1 MLKKTIKYKNFNDE
15 WEEEDFFFH
24 LSKAELVELEASH
37 EDGLASAMQRIVDA
51 NDTKSIIAEF
61 KKIIMQSYG
70 IKSSDGK
77 RFVKNQTIREAFES
91 SEAYSTLF
99 MELVT
104 DTDAAIEFMNGIIPG
119 DLVPEEEPAK
129 PKVEPVYMTMREAK
143 ELDYEEYRELSERI
157 VLGQVVIVDELD
169 K

>member
-37 EDGLASAMQRIVDA
+37 EDGLAAAMQRIVDA
-51 NDTKSIIAEF
+51 NDNKSIIAEF

-119 DLVPEEEPAK
+119 DLVPENEPK
-129 PKVEPVYMTMREAK
+129 TKIEPVYMTMSQAK

-157 VLGQVVIVDELD
+157 VLGQVIIVEETGD
-169 K
+169 